1 MYAPFILRLIFSH
14 LFFSKDFIIKESQ
27 GTSKVLCDS
36 PIHKDFSYALFSL
49 IKPMRKT
56 NAKIRHKLPQTIKS

>member
-27 GTSKVLCDS
+27 KTSKVFCDS
-36 PIHKDFSYALFSL
+36 PIHKNLVMLFSL
-49 IKPMRKT
+49 
-56 NAKIRHKLPQTIKS
+56 